1 MKQILSNKVYDIL
14 FWLVVI
20 VIPALSVLWTALSQI
35 WGFPYGTEI
44 GGTIDAVAVFLGVV
58 MGVSKVQYKKNN
70 TSTDTTTT
78 SK

>member
-1 MKQILSNKVYDIL
+1 MKQILSDKVYDIL
-14 FWLVVI
+14 FWIVVI

-44 GGTIDAVAVFLGVV
+44 RGTIDAVAVFLGVV

-70 TSTDTTTT
+70 TSTDTTIT

>member
-1 MKQILSNKVYDIL
+1 MKQILSDKVYDIL
-14 FWLVVI
+14 FWIVVI

-35 WGFPYGTEI
+35 WGFPYGTET

-70 TSTDTTTT
+70 TSTDSTTN